1 MRSEV
6 SLYSSEADCRQPGG
20 GQGLELVAQAG
31 EGRRE
36 EAPCLLASSE
46 KCLCFLS
53 LFSICRAPAAFQ
65 ASPDC
70 VQGDKRADEPEISGG
85 SRVTSQRHGG
95 GGWLAQGG
103 SGRVIGLTTS
113 CTKHFSEGRFA
124 YGSQTPSSNPGKKAR
139 QSFFMEEETPESAAR
154 TGILAWDFQQAM
166 RILVLISLAT
176 QMNLA

>member
-6 SLYSSEADCRQPGG
+6 KSLQGWGRLPAAWGWPRPGAG
-20 GQGLELVAQAG
+20 GTGWP
-31 EGRRE
+31 GRERE

-46 KCLCFLS
+46 QCLCFLS
-53 LFSICRAPAAFQ
+53 LFSICLAPAAFQ

-70 VQGDKRADEPEISGG
+70 VQGDKRADEREISGG

-95 GGWLAQGG
+95 GRWLAKGG

-124 YGSQTPSSNPGKKAR
+124 HGSQAPSSNPGKKAR
-139 QSFFMEEETPESAAR
+139 QSPIYGGGDSR
-154 TGILAWDFQQAM
+154 KCSRDRNPGLWDF
-166 RILVLISLAT
+166 
-176 QMNLA
+176 